1 MLYGKSIHTLLFI
14 IPSGTDGEEM
24 TQIVKLGQKFNLYE
38 NPYTRAVYT
47 FEGWLDKTNG
57 DKIYS
62 NGQTISTDLAAK
74 GRNDYI
80 VCRMEI

>member
-1 MLYGKSIHTLLFI
+1 MLLWKEYSYTI
-14 IPSGTDGEEM
+14 IYNPSGTDGEEM

-62 NGQTISTDLAAK
+62 NGSDNI
-74 GRNDYI
+74 Y
-80 VCRMEI
+80 